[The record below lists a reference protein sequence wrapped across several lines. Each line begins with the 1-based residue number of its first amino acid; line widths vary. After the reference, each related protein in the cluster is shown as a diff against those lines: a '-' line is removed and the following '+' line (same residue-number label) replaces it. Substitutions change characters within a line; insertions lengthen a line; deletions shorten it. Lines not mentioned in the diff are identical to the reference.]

1 MKRPNLITKAV
12 TLALIIALIRP
23 LAAHTDDFYP
33 AVVKDTSEWTSF
45 FKLTGYQ
52 LAKSSLADIAEG
64 LGSPKAAI
72 LEPDLSYGN
81 KAIQQ

>member
-1 MKRPNLITKAV
+1 
-12 TLALIIALIRP
+12 
-23 LAAHTDDFYP
+23 
-33 AVVKDTSEWTSF
+33 
-45 FKLTGYQ
+45 LTGYQ

-72 LEPDLSYGN
+72 PEPDLSYEN

>member
-1 MKRPNLITKAV
+1 VGRSCV
-12 TLALIIALIRP
+12 IAGKGEASHRHPGISR
-23 LAAHTDDFYP
+23 
-33 AVVKDTSEWTSF
+33 SEISGISF

-72 LEPDLSYGN
+72 LEPDLSYLN